1 MPWKGENMKK
11 KNPLFYVF
19 LVVFIVV
26 IVYICITIKNNYLI
40 GADAY
45 NNAASNV
52 SIVKNGTNE
61 NTPKEEVQINEGQ
74 IYKYEDIV
82 SLDVD
87 WTQFDTSK
95 VIGWIQVEDDDTIDY
110 PIVQSK
116 DNDYYLHHLYDD
128 TESNQ
133 GSIFVD
139 YRNEG
144 FGNRHTILYGHNM
157 KNGSMFSHIKKYQNE
172 EYANEHRYI
181 YIATPN
187 GDTHVFYVY
196 SCHLT
201 NALGDEDGFNA
212 YQVSFNGDEE
222 WQNWVK
228 ETQERSLITSNIEIP
243 NDGCN
248 ILTLST
254 CMSRG
259 DENERCVIHT
269 IEVSNKK
276 LVETK

>member
-19 LVVFIVV
+19 LVIFIVV

-61 NTPKEEVQINEGQ
+61 TPKVQINKGQ

-87 WTQFDTSK
+87 WTKFDTSK

-181 YIATPN
+181 YVATPN
-187 GDTHVFYVY
+187 GETRVFYVY

-222 WQNWVK
+222 WQNWIK

-259 DENERCVIHT
+259 DENERCVIHA